1 MVVCAVVTC
10 ISHSLDVVGDIEGA
24 GSVGARRG
32 CCGYLYPR
40 IPDKSAIAPQ
50 YVVGVLIA
58 LTNISLATLSDG
70 EGFP

>member
-1 MVVCAVVTC
+1 MVVWAVVTC
-10 ISHSLDVVGDIEGA
+10 ISHFLDVVGDNEGA
-24 GSVGARRG
+24 GSADARRG

-40 IPDKSAIAPQ
+40 IPDKFAIATQ

-58 LTNISLATLSDG
+58 LTNISLATLSEG